1 MKDYVQG
8 GTLTEVTDLILLSL
22 YEPRHGYAIIQFV
35 EEVTNG
41 RVLLGAGTLYGALS
55 SLEEKGWIKL
65 QSTESTSRK
74 KSIFNNT
81 FWKGGCPNRN
91 RSTSSINRLSGKDF
105 KGDLICATKRYVF
118 LVVYYPYKR
127 NGLIGCPN
135 KGIT

>member
-55 SLEEKGWIKL
+55 SLEEKGWKL

-74 KSIFNNT
+74 KVYLI
-81 FWKGGCPNRN
+81 
-91 RSTSSINRLSGKDF
+91 TSSGKEAVQTEIDRLHQLI
-105 KGDLICATKRYVF
+105 DLAERISKE
-118 LVVYYPYKR
+118 
-127 NGLIGCPN
+127 I
-135 KGIT
+135 

>member
-55 SLEEKGWIKL
+55 SLEQKGWIKL

-74 KSIFNNT
+74 KVYLIT
-81 FWKGGCPNRN
+81 P
-91 RSTSSINRLSGKDF
+91 SGKEAVQTEIDRLHLLI
-105 KGDLICATKRYVF
+105 DLAERISKE
-118 LVVYYPYKR
+118 
-127 NGLIGCPN
+127 I
-135 KGIT
+135 

>member
-55 SLEEKGWIKL
+55 SLEQKGWIKL

-74 KSIFNNT
+74 KVYLIT
-81 FWKGGCPNRN
+81 P
-91 RSTSSINRLSGKDF
+91 SGKEF

-127 NGLIGCPN
+127 NGLIECPN